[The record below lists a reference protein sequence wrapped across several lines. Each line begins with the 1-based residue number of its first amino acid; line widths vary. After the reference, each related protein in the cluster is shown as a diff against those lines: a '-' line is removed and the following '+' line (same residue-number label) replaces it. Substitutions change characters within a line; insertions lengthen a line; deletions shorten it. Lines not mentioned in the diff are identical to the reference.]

1 MASTQY
7 NELFQEIYVKIMER
21 MEMGHEEA
29 DSPRKTPLYN
39 KSNLCLNPGA
49 LKATK
54 GGEVFQEKRLA
65 VTLGREWTVSRALR
79 GIRLFMIA
87 VNATLGTGLYWRGGQ
102 IFELGEPLAVCLFD
116 ILLYIGGNLRRGVQ
130 FLGLHPHQRSYTGRA
145 YISNHSTG
153 TRLRQ
158 FDKDQSMLYPS
169 LLINANVFDLG
180 AKRVNLG
187 AGPNNTPALGIKY
200 WALPIEFDTR
210 GTNNWGT
217 GLLMSISIA
226 IFAYTGVEVIAA
238 SALEAKWPHRADET
252 PTSSAMLRRSNGAQM
267 GKSFKLPLYS
277 FLYLQ

>member
-1 MASTQY
+1 MSQPPI
-7 NELFQEIYVKIMER
+7 ELSEWAQPWLSGVSLTRSMEQIPS
-21 MEMGHEEA
+21 G
-29 DSPRKTPLYN
+29 SPCPRSQNSFRHTGIL
-39 KSNLCLNPGA
+39 
-49 LKATK
+49 TK
-54 GGEVFQEKRLA
+54 FPEKRLA

-79 GIRLFMIA
+79 GIRLFKQMIA

-102 IFELGEPLAVCLFD
+102 IFELGEPLAVIISFMSIGILTWAVMQCITEMLCIWPIPGALLVYVCLFD

-187 AGPNNTPALGIKY
+187 G
-200 WALPIEFDTR
+200 
-210 GTNNWGT
+210 
-217 GLLMSISIA
+217 
-226 IFAYTGVEVIAA
+226 
-238 SALEAKWPHRADET
+238 
-252 PTSSAMLRRSNGAQM
+252 
-267 GKSFKLPLYS
+267 
-277 FLYLQ
+277 